1 MEVVRRFLLHAVD
14 SYETRNEAGPTVS
27 ELAADLGLPADF
39 GHKHLVDHL
48 RSEAAL
54 EHLANYRGRF
64 TLTPAGRLALDVDEA
79 RGHAPARQRVPIAES
94 ALSGRR
100 G

>member
-14 SYETRNEAGPTVS
+14 SYETRNETGPTVS
-27 ELAADLGLPADF
+27 ELAADLGLPPDF

-54 EHLANYRGRF
+54 EHLANCRGRF
-64 TLTPAGRLALDVDEA
+64 TLTPAGRLALDDEA
-79 RGHAPARQRVPIAES
+79 RGHGSTRQGLPLAES
-94 ALSGRR
+94 APSGRR